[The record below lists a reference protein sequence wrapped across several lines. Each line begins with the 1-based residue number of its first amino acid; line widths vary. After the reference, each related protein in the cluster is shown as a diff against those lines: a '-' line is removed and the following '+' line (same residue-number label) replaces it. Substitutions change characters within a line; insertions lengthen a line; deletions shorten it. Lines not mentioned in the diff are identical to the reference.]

1 MKPTSAPF
9 LVTLGILG
17 VALGLGLTW
26 IVGGQTGRALAVP
39 GLSAAALW
47 LLAIGVASWAAFMGP
62 RLRKAPGT
70 TPVPPLAAARA
81 AVLGM
86 AASRMGALVAGIYL
100 GIMGGTWSAV
110 DTPAGLATVT
120 VSGVSAAGALGVVA
134 AGLWLERLCR
144 LPNDDDDVRR

>member
-1 MKPTSAPF
+1 MKPTSPAL

-17 VALGLGLTW
+17 VAMGLGLTW
-26 IVGGQTGRALAVP
+26 IVGGQTGRALVIP

-47 LLAIGVASWAAFMGP
+47 LLAIAVATWAALLGP

-100 GIMGGTWSAV
+100 GIVGGTWSAL
-110 DTPAGLATVT
+110 DTPAGLSTVIAA
-120 VSGVSAAGALGVVA
+120 GASAAGALGAVA
-134 AGLWLERLCR
+134 AGLWLERICR
-144 LPNDDDDVRR
+144 LPEEEDR